1 MSTSYYVETIE
12 RITEQM
18 LVEEVLA
25 DTENIKTDAISQT
38 DRIKDLAIDYI
49 EKQRQ
54 DIVNKLGE
62 NGVEKELNKIYA
74 THYSEEFYRQT
85 IANHKRSVTPL
96 QRVFSILNTTDGTK
110 KEIRILNFLF
120 TIERKNKEVKEK

>member
-1 MSTSYYVETIE
+1 MPTSYYVETIE

-25 DTENIKTDAISQT
+25 ETDNIKTDAIRQT

-62 NGVEKELNKIYA
+62 NGVEKELKNIDSDTTAIYDNLQEVVPNTDANIENTIRHKIVDNG
-74 THYSEEFYRQT
+74 YSIELSNDGSGNV
-85 IANHKRSVTPL
+85 AV
-96 QRVFSILNTTDGTK
+96 IL
-110 KEIRILNFLF
+110 R
-120 TIERKNKEVKEK
+120 RKA

>member
-25 DTENIKTDAISQT
+25 ETENIKTDAISQT

-49 EKQRQ
+49 EKQKQ
-54 DIVNKLGE
+54 YIDNKLGE
-62 NGVEKELNKIYA
+62 NGVEKELKKIYGDTNA
-74 THYSEEFYRQT
+74 IYDNLQEVVPNTDAKIENTIRHKIVDNGYSIELSNDGSGNV
-85 IANHKRSVTPL
+85 AV
-96 QRVFSILNTTDGTK
+96 IL
-110 KEIRILNFLF
+110 R
-120 TIERKNKEVKEK
+120 RKA

>member
-25 DTENIKTDAISQT
+25 ETENIKTDAIRQT

-49 EKQRQ
+49 EKQKQ
-54 DIVNKLGE
+54 NIDKKLGE
-62 NGVEKELNKIYA
+62 TGVKKELDKIDSDTTAIYNNLQNVVPNTDA
-74 THYSEEFYRQT
+74 KIENTIRHKIVTNGYSIELSNDGSGNV
-85 IANHKRSVTPL
+85 AA
-96 QRVFSILNTTDGTK
+96 IL
-110 KEIRILNFLF
+110 R
-120 TIERKNKEVKEK
+120 RRA

>member
-18 LVEEVLA
+18 LVEEVLSET
-25 DTENIKTDAISQT
+25 DNIKTDAIRQT

-62 NGVEKELNKIYA
+62 NGVEKELNKIYGDTNA
-74 THYSEEFYRQT
+74 IYDNLQEVVPNTDAKIENTIRHKIVDNGYSIELSNDGSGNV
-85 IANHKRSVTPL
+85 AV
-96 QRVFSILNTTDGTK
+96 IL
-110 KEIRILNFLF
+110 R
-120 TIERKNKEVKEK
+120 RKA

>member
-25 DTENIKTDAISQT
+25 DTENIKTDAIMQT

-49 EKQRQ
+49 EKQKQ
-54 DIVNKLGE
+54 YIENKLGE
-62 NGVEKELNKIYA
+62 SGVKSELNNIDNDTTAIYDNLQEVVPNTDAKIEN
-74 THYSEEFYRQT
+74 TIRHKIVDNGYSIELSNDGSGNV
-85 IANHKRSVTPL
+85 AV
-96 QRVFSILNTTDGTK
+96 IL
-110 KEIRILNFLF
+110 R
-120 TIERKNKEVKEK
+120 RKA

>member
-1 MSTSYYVETIE
+1 MPTNYYVETIE

-25 DTENIKTDAISQT
+25 ETENIKTDAIRQT

-62 NGVEKELNKIYA
+62 KGVESELDKIDSDTTAIYNNLQNVVPNTDA
-74 THYSEEFYRQT
+74 KIENTIRHKIVDNGYSIELSNDGGGNV
-85 IANHKRSVTPL
+85 AV
-96 QRVFSILNTTDGTK
+96 IL
-110 KEIRILNFLF
+110 R
-120 TIERKNKEVKEK
+120 RKA

>member
-1 MSTSYYVETIE
+1 MPTNYYVETIE

-25 DTENIKTDAISQT
+25 ETENIKTDAIRQT

-54 DIVNKLGE
+54 DMVNKLGE
-62 NGVEKELNKIYA
+62 NGVKSELDKIDSDTTAIYNNLQNVVPNTDA
-74 THYSEEFYRQT
+74 KIENTIRHKIVDNGYSIELSNDGSGNV
-85 IANHKRSVTPL
+85 AV
-96 QRVFSILNTTDGTK
+96 IL
-110 KEIRILNFLF
+110 R
-120 TIERKNKEVKEK
+120 RKA

>member
-1 MSTSYYVETIE
+1 MPTSYYVETIE

-25 DTENIKTDAISQT
+25 ETDNIKTDAIRQT

-62 NGVEKELNKIYA
+62 NGVKSELNNIDGDTKAIYDNLQTVVPNTDAKIEN
-74 THYSEEFYRQT
+74 TIRHKIVEDNGYSIELSNDGSGNV
-85 IANHKRSVTPL
+85 AV
-96 QRVFSILNTTDGTK
+96 IL
-110 KEIRILNFLF
+110 R
-120 TIERKNKEVKEK
+120 RKA

>member
-1 MSTSYYVETIE
+1 MPTNYYVETIE

-25 DTENIKTDAISQT
+25 ETENIKTDAIRQT

-62 NGVEKELNKIYA
+62 KGVKSELDKIDSDTTAIYNNLQNVVPNTDAKIENTIRHKIVENGYSIELSNDGSGNVA
-74 THYSEEFYRQT
+74 
-85 IANHKRSVTPL
+85 V
-96 QRVFSILNTTDGTK
+96 IL
-110 KEIRILNFLF
+110 R
-120 TIERKNKEVKEK
+120 RKA

>member
-25 DTENIKTDAISQT
+25 ETENIKADATTQT

-49 EKQRQ
+49 EKQKQ
-54 DIVNKLGE
+54 YIENKLGE
-62 NGVEKELNKIYA
+62 NGVESELNNIDSDTTAIYDNLQEVVPNTDAKIEN
-74 THYSEEFYRQT
+74 TIRHKIVDNGYSIELSNDGSGNV
-85 IANHKRSVTPL
+85 AV
-96 QRVFSILNTTDGTK
+96 IL
-110 KEIRILNFLF
+110 R
-120 TIERKNKEVKEK
+120 RKA

>member
-1 MSTSYYVETIE
+1 MPTNYYVETIE

-25 DTENIKTDAISQT
+25 ETENIKTDAISQT

-54 DIVNKLGE
+54 DMVNKLGE
-62 NGVEKELNKIYA
+62 NGVKSELDKIDSDTTAIYNNLQNVVPNTDA
-74 THYSEEFYRQT
+74 KIENTIRHKIVENGYSIELSNDGSGNV
-85 IANHKRSVTPL
+85 AV
-96 QRVFSILNTTDGTK
+96 IL
-110 KEIRILNFLF
+110 R
-120 TIERKNKEVKEK
+120 RKA

>member
-1 MSTSYYVETIE
+1 MSTNYYVETIE

-25 DTENIKTDAISQT
+25 ETDNIKTDAIRQT

-62 NGVEKELNKIYA
+62 NGVEKELNKIYGDTNA
-74 THYSEEFYRQT
+74 IYDNLQEVVPNTDAKIENTIRHKIVENGYSIELSNDGSGNV
-85 IANHKRSVTPL
+85 AV
-96 QRVFSILNTTDGTK
+96 IL
-110 KEIRILNFLF
+110 R
-120 TIERKNKEVKEK
+120 RKA